1 MKIRI
6 FDVICRYTLENT
18 DYGLYLY
25 KLRFLQ
31 RNRATLAEASRGLS
45 SITGLPC
52 VSCWDCIRC
61 RLAKSYERHSVEAMD
76 NPEKYL
82 SNPVMAFLM
91 VKRFTVDWQNI
102 VKTYFDNYEQS
113 TW

>member
-1 MKIRI
+1 
-6 FDVICRYTLENT
+6 
-18 DYGLYLY
+18 
-25 KLRFLQ
+25 
-31 RNRATLAEASRGLS
+31 
-45 SITGLPC
+45 
-52 VSCWDCIRC
+52 
-61 RLAKSYERHSVEAMD
+61 MD

-113 TW
+113 T